1 MNINAAL
8 FKRSL
13 LTVAIS
19 LFVVSTAQAV
29 TTTAAGG
36 GTITF
41 SGAVTDTTC
50 DITTNGGGDFTVN
63 LAPITKAQAGASV
76 GVIADNAQDFTISVS
91 GCDGYNNTS
100 ATAQALDITFSGAN
114 LSPDEAYL
122 ENATG
127 TASGV
132 GIALT
137 KDGTSANKVDLNKAL
152 ATGLNTTEGTSGSGI
167 FDTGAAGPITFYANY
182 YNYGG
187 ATISTGSVIT
197 TATYTLSYE

>member
-13 LTVAIS
+13 LTITIS
-19 LFVVSTAQAV
+19 LFVASTAQAA
-29 TTTAAGG
+29 TTVAAGG

-63 LAPITKAQAGASV
+63 LTPITKTQAGSV
-76 GVIADNAQDFTISVS
+76 VGIIADNAQDFTINVS
-91 GCDGYNNTS
+91 GCDGYDNAS
-100 ATAQALDITFSGAN
+100 ATAQSLDITFSGSN
-114 LSPDEAYL
+114 LSSDEAYL

-127 TASGV
+127 TAGGV
-132 GIALT
+132 GITLT
-137 KDGTSANKVDLNKAL
+137 KDGTAANKVDLNKAL
-152 ATGLNTTEGTSGSGI
+152 ATGLSTTESTSGSGI
-167 FDTGAAGPITFYANY
+167 FDTGAAGPIVFYANY

-187 ATISTGSVIT
+187 ASISTGSVIT
-197 TATYTLSYE
+197 TATYTFSYE